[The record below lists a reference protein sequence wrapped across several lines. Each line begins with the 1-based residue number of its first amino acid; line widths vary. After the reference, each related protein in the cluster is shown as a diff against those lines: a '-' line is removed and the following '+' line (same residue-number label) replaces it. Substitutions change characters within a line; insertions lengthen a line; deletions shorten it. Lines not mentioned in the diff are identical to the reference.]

1 MKLILA
7 IIRPE
12 RLEAVQA
19 ALQSVLDENDN
30 YRLTVKPV
38 EGHGQQHGEVEY
50 VRAQPVRPRIIPKLE
65 ITIGVNDS

>member
-1 MKLILA
+1 
-7 IIRPE
+7 
-12 RLEAVQA
+12 
-19 ALQSVLDENDN
+19 VLDENDN

>member
-30 YRLTVKPV
+30 YRLPSSLS
-38 EGHGQQHGEVEY
+38 
-50 VRAQPVRPRIIPKLE
+50 RATASSTARSSTSELSPS
-65 ITIGVNDS
+65 DHA